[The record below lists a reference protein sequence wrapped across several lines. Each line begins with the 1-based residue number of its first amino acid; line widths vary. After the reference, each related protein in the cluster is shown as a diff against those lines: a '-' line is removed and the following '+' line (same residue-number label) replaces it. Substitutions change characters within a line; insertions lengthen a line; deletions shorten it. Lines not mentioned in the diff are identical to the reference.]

1 MKRDAEQS
9 AGIESGVSK
18 KEKIGNYMPREQN
31 EKNGKPRSPATESA
45 PGGHKIK

>member
-9 AGIESGVSK
+9 SGIESGTTK
-18 KEKIGNYMPREQN
+18 KEPIGKYMPREQN